1 MGKSKNKP
9 KTKPSGFFDGL
20 TSFVNSLSNTRNPTT
35 TNSVTHS
42 KVSFAEL
49 RAIYK
54 TGLGS
59 KIIRLKSGYALNDS
73 LTFLDGDKQKEFY
86 ENRLAKAVKK
96 ASKFQL
102 AFGRGIVVIQ
112 IPGESMTKPLM
123 ANDDISKAVIRV
135 FSGDMVSVGAAEIDL
150 ESERYLKPEFY
161 IVRGVQI
168 HHSRVVDFTYYE
180 PPELEAVQYLYGG
193 ISEFELIYP
202 QLVNDSIV
210 ERASTHMLEKNS
222 TLFYKVSEFKN
233 ALATGKE
240 SDLVAY
246 FSRMED
252 TRSIYGAGIVDKE
265 DEIETHTQTLT
276 GLADSDMITLRR
288 LAMVTGIPLS
298 ELVGENV
305 KGLNSSGDNE
315 TKALWAMVGTYQ
327 SDYLLEP
334 INELFEKFDMGVVKF
349 NENQSS
355 SPNDKIDYETK
366 AIDNAVK
373 LQEIGQDSTEY
384 LKEKG
389 VTVQLD
395 AFDEV
400 FKEIEDV
407 VNEPGV
413 DGETGNSDQ

>member
-1 MGKSKNKP
+1 
-9 KTKPSGFFDGL
+9 
-20 TSFVNSLSNTRNPTT
+20 
-35 TNSVTHS
+35 
-42 KVSFAEL
+42 
-49 RAIYK
+49 
-54 TGLGS
+54 
-59 KIIRLKSGYALNDS
+59 
-73 LTFLDGDKQKEFY
+73 
-86 ENRLAKAVKK
+86 
-96 ASKFQL
+96 
-102 AFGRGIVVIQ
+102 
-112 IPGESMTKPLM
+112 
-123 ANDDISKAVIRV
+123 
-135 FSGDMVSVGAAEIDL
+135 
-150 ESERYLKPEFY
+150 
-161 IVRGVQI
+161 
-168 HHSRVVDFTYYE
+168 
-180 PPELEAVQYLYGG
+180 
-193 ISEFELIYP
+193 
-202 QLVNDSIV
+202 
-210 ERASTHMLEKNS
+210 
-222 TLFYKVSEFKN
+222 
-233 ALATGKE
+233 
-240 SDLVAY
+240 
-246 FSRMED
+246 
-252 TRSIYGAGIVDKE
+252 
-265 DEIETHTQTLT
+265 
-276 GLADSDMITLRR
+276 
-288 LAMVTGIPLS
+288 IPLS

-334 INELFEKFDMGVVKF
+334 INELFEKFNMGVVKF